1 MYFYDTNALLTLQ
14 EQVLKEKFVISS
26 ITLQEL
32 EDIKTSYKKDQ
43 EVKYKARKAI
53 HILDENPDMYDVVV
67 YHLPLYNM
75 YMSDLEDTPDNKIC
89 ACAKWYQEFK
99 DNKLVFVSDDI
110 CCRTIAR
117 YEFDLNAM
125 GITNNVD
132 VDYTG
137 FKEIKMSEEEMAYFY
152 EHMADNIYNLMYNEY
167 LIIKDSDGNVVDKR
181 KWNGETHKEVFNKTI
196 KSVYFDNLKPKDEY
210 QSFVIDSIMSNPIT
224 AISGKAG
231 SGKSLISLMAAMNL
245 IESGEYDRIVILFNP
260 VKARG
265 ASDLGFYSG
274 EFLDKAMLNS
284 IGNILTTKFGDRYAV
299 DYLIQ
304 QNKLKLVSMADCRGM
319 EISDNEILWITEASN
334 TSVDLMKLCLSRV
347 SSGAKVIIEGDYEA
361 QVDSREFAGDNNGLK
376 RVIEVFKDHKE
387 FGYVQLQNVWRSKIA
402 ELCELL

>member
-89 ACAKWYQEFK
+89 ACAKWYQEFR

-125 GITNNVD
+125 GITNND
-132 VDYTG
+132 DIDYTG
-137 FKEIKMSEEEMAYFY
+137 FKEIKMTEEEMAYFY
-152 EHMADNIYNLMYNEY
+152 EHMVDNIYDLMYNEY
-167 LIIKDSDGNVVDKR
+167 LIVKDSDGNVVDKR

-361 QVDSREFAGDNNGLK
+361 QVDSREFAGGNNGLK

>member
-43 EVKYKARKAI
+43 EVKYKARKVI

-99 DNKLVFVSDDI
+99 DNKLVFISDDI

-117 YEFDLNAM
+117 YEFGLNTI
-125 GITNNVD
+125 GIVID
-132 VDYTG
+132 DDIDYTG

-152 EHMADNIYNLMYNEY
+152 EHMGDNIYDLMYNEY
-167 LIIKDSDGNVVDKR
+167 LIVKDSDSNVVDKR

-361 QVDSREFAGDNNGLK
+361 QVDSREFAGNNNGLK

>member
-53 HILDENPDMYDVVV
+53 HILDKNPDMYDVVV

-89 ACAKWYQEFK
+89 ACAKWYQEFR

-125 GITNNVD
+125 GITNND
-132 VDYTG
+132 DIDYTG

-152 EHMADNIYNLMYNEY
+152 EHMVDNIYDLMYNEY
-167 LIIKDSDGNVVDKR
+167 LIVKDSDGNVVDKR

-361 QVDSREFAGDNNGLK
+361 QVDSREFAGGNNGLK

>member
-89 ACAKWYQEFK
+89 ACAKWYQEFR

-117 YEFDLNAM
+117 YEFDLNAI
-125 GITNNVD
+125 GITNND
-132 VDYTG
+132 DIDYTG

-152 EHMADNIYNLMYNEY
+152 EHMVDNIYDLMYNEY
-167 LIIKDSDGNVVDKR
+167 LIVKDSDGNVVDKR

-274 EFLDKAMLNS
+274 EFLDKALLNS

-361 QVDSREFAGDNNGLK
+361 QVDSREFAGGNNGLK

>member
-117 YEFDLNAM
+117 YEFDLNAI
-125 GITNNVD
+125 GITNND
-132 VDYTG
+132 DIDYTG

-152 EHMADNIYNLMYNEY
+152 EHMVDNIYGLMYNEY
-167 LIIKDSDGNVVDKR
+167 LIVKDSDGNTFSVDINDER
-181 KWNGETHKEVFNKTI
+181 YLNGE
-196 KSVYFDNLKPKDEY
+196 
-210 QSFVIDSIMSNPIT
+210 
-224 AISGKAG
+224 
-231 SGKSLISLMAAMNL
+231 
-245 IESGEYDRIVILFNP
+245 
-260 VKARG
+260 
-265 ASDLGFYSG
+265 
-274 EFLDKAMLNS
+274 
-284 IGNILTTKFGDRYAV
+284 
-299 DYLIQ
+299 
-304 QNKLKLVSMADCRGM
+304 LVS
-319 EISDNEILWITEASN
+319 ISKNKVRWI
-334 TSVDLMKLCLSRV
+334 KLLFIRISR
-347 SSGAKVIIEGDYEA
+347 
-361 QVDSREFAGDNNGLK
+361 
-376 RVIEVFKDHKE
+376 
-387 FGYVQLQNVWRSKIA
+387 
-402 ELCELL
+402 

>member
-14 EQVLKEKFVISS
+14 EQILKEKFVISS

-89 ACAKWYQEFK
+89 ACAKWYQEFR

-125 GITNNVD
+125 GITNND
-132 VDYTG
+132 DIDYTG

-152 EHMADNIYNLMYNEY
+152 EHMVDNIYDLMYNEY
-167 LIIKDSDGNVVDKR
+167 LIVKDSNGNVVDKR

-361 QVDSREFAGDNNGLK
+361 QVDSREFAGGNNGLK

>member
-117 YEFDLNAM
+117 YEFDLNAI
-125 GITNNVD
+125 GITNND
-132 VDYTG
+132 DIDYTG

-152 EHMADNIYNLMYNEY
+152 EHMADNIYDLMYNEY

-361 QVDSREFAGDNNGLK
+361 QVDSREFAGGNNGLK

>member
-89 ACAKWYQEFK
+89 ACAKWYQEFR

-117 YEFDLNAM
+117 YEFDLNAI
-125 GITNNVD
+125 GITNND
-132 VDYTG
+132 DIDYTG

-152 EHMADNIYNLMYNEY
+152 EHMVDNIYDLMCNEY
-167 LIIKDSDGNVVDKR
+167 LIVKDSDGNVVDKR

-245 IESGEYDRIVILFNP
+245 IESGEYDCIVILFNP

-361 QVDSREFAGDNNGLK
+361 QVDSREFAGGNNGLK

>member
-53 HILDENPDMYDVVV
+53 HIPDKNPDIYDVVV
-67 YHLPLYNM
+67 YHFPLYNM

-89 ACAKWYQEFK
+89 ACAKWYQEYR

-117 YEFDLNAM
+117 YEFDLNAI
-125 GITNNVD
+125 GITYND
-132 VDYTG
+132 DIDYTG

-152 EHMADNIYNLMYNEY
+152 EHMVDNIYDLMYNEY
-167 LIIKDSDGNVVDKR
+167 LIVKDSDGNVVDKR

-361 QVDSREFAGDNNGLK
+361 QVDSREFAGGNNGLK

>member
-89 ACAKWYQEFK
+89 ACAKWYQEFR

-117 YEFDLNAM
+117 YEFDLNAI
-125 GITNNVD
+125 GITNND
-132 VDYTG
+132 DIDYTG

-152 EHMADNIYNLMYNEY
+152 EHMVDNIYDLMYNEY
-167 LIIKDSDGNVVDKR
+167 LIVKDSDGNVVDKR

-361 QVDSREFAGDNNGLK
+361 QVDSREFAGGNNGLK

>member
-89 ACAKWYQEFK
+89 ACAKWYQEFR

-152 EHMADNIYNLMYNEY
+152 EHMVDNIYDLMYNEY
-167 LIIKDSDGNVVDKR
+167 LIVKDSDGNVVDKR

>member
-89 ACAKWYQEFK
+89 ACAKWYQEFR

-117 YEFDLNAM
+117 YEFDLNAI
-125 GITNNVD
+125 GITNND
-132 VDYTG
+132 DIDYTG

-152 EHMADNIYNLMYNEY
+152 EHMVDNIYDLMYNEY
-167 LIIKDSDGNVVDKR
+167 LIVKDSDGNVVDKR

>member
-89 ACAKWYQEFK
+89 ACAKWYQEFR

-125 GITNNVD
+125 GITNND
-132 VDYTG
+132 DIDYTG

-152 EHMADNIYNLMYNEY
+152 EHMVDNIYDLMYNEY
-167 LIIKDSDGNVVDKR
+167 LIVKDSDGNVVDKR

-361 QVDSREFAGDNNGLK
+361 QVDSREFAGGNNGLK

>member
-89 ACAKWYQEFK
+89 ACAKWYQEFR

-117 YEFDLNAM
+117 YEFDLNAI
-125 GITNNVD
+125 GITNND
-132 VDYTG
+132 DIDYTG

-152 EHMADNIYNLMYNEY
+152 EHMVDNIYDLMYNEY
-167 LIIKDSDGNVVDKR
+167 LIVKDSDGNVVDKR

-210 QSFVIDSIMSNPIT
+210 QSFVIDSIISNPIT

-361 QVDSREFAGDNNGLK
+361 QVDSHEFAGDNNGLK

>member
-89 ACAKWYQEFK
+89 ACAKWYQEFR

-117 YEFDLNAM
+117 YEFDLNTM
-125 GITNNVD
+125 GITNND
-132 VDYTG
+132 DIDYTG

-152 EHMADNIYNLMYNEY
+152 EHMGDNIYGLMYNEY
-167 LIIKDSDGNVVDKR
+167 LIVKDSDGNVVDKR

-196 KSVYFDNLKPKDEY
+196 KSVYFDNLKSKDEY
-210 QSFVIDSIMSNPIT
+210 QLFVIDSIMSNPIT

-361 QVDSREFAGDNNGLK
+361 QVDSREFAGGNNGLK

>member
-89 ACAKWYQEFK
+89 ACAKWYQEFR

-117 YEFDLNAM
+117 YEFDLNAI
-125 GITNNVD
+125 GITNND
-132 VDYTG
+132 DIDYTG

-152 EHMADNIYNLMYNEY
+152 EHMADNIYDLMYNEY

-361 QVDSREFAGDNNGLK
+361 QVDSREFAGGNNGLK

>member
-89 ACAKWYQEFK
+89 ACAKWY
-99 DNKLVFVSDDI
+99 NKLVFVSDDI

-117 YEFDLNAM
+117 YEFDLNTM
-125 GITNNVD
+125 GITNND
-132 VDYTG
+132 DIDYTG

-152 EHMADNIYNLMYNEY
+152 EHMVDNIYDLMYNEY
-167 LIIKDSDGNVVDKR
+167 LIVKDSDGNVVDKR

-361 QVDSREFAGDNNGLK
+361 QVDSREFAGGNNGLK

>member
-75 YMSDLEDTPDNKIC
+75 YMGDLEDTPDNKIC
-89 ACAKWYQEFK
+89 ACAKWYQEFR

-117 YEFDLNAM
+117 YEFDLNTM
-125 GITNNVD
+125 GITNND
-132 VDYTG
+132 DIDYTG

-152 EHMADNIYNLMYNEY
+152 EHMADNIYDLMYNEY
-167 LIIKDSDGNVVDKR
+167 LIVKDSDGNVVDKR

-361 QVDSREFAGDNNGLK
+361 QVDSREFAGGNNGLK

>member
-152 EHMADNIYNLMYNEY
+152 EHMVDNIYDLMYNEY
-167 LIIKDSDGNVVDKR
+167 LIVKDSDGNVVDKR

>member
-1 MYFYDTNALLTLQ
+1 
-14 EQVLKEKFVISS
+14 
-26 ITLQEL
+26 
-32 EDIKTSYKKDQ
+32 
-43 EVKYKARKAI
+43 
-53 HILDENPDMYDVVV
+53 MYDVVV

-89 ACAKWYQEFK
+89 ACAKWYQEFR

-125 GITNNVD
+125 GITNND
-132 VDYTG
+132 DIDYTG

-152 EHMADNIYNLMYNEY
+152 EHMVDNIYDLMYNEY
-167 LIIKDSDGNVVDKR
+167 LIVKDSDGNVVDKR

-361 QVDSREFAGDNNGLK
+361 QVDSREFAGGNNGLK

>member
-125 GITNNVD
+125 GITNND
-132 VDYTG
+132 DIDYTG

-152 EHMADNIYNLMYNEY
+152 EHMVDNIYDLMYNEY
-167 LIIKDSDGNVVDKR
+167 LIVKDSDGNVVDKR

-361 QVDSREFAGDNNGLK
+361 QVDSREFAGGNNGLK

>member
-89 ACAKWYQEFK
+89 ACAKWYQEFR

-117 YEFDLNAM
+117 YEFDLNAI
-125 GITNNVD
+125 GITNND
-132 VDYTG
+132 DIDYTG

-152 EHMADNIYNLMYNEY
+152 EHMADNIYDLMYNEY

-334 TSVDLMKLCLSRV
+334 TSVDHMKISLSRV

-361 QVDSREFAGDNNGLK
+361 QVDSREFAGGNNGLK

>member
-43 EVKYKARKAI
+43 EVKYKARKTI

-89 ACAKWYQEFK
+89 ACAKWYQEFR

-152 EHMADNIYNLMYNEY
+152 EHMVDNIYDLMYNEY
-167 LIIKDSDGNVVDKR
+167 LIVKDSDGNVVDKR

-224 AISGKAG
+224 AVSGKAG

>member
-117 YEFDLNAM
+117 YEFDLNAI
-125 GITNNVD
+125 GITNND
-132 VDYTG
+132 DIDYTG

-152 EHMADNIYNLMYNEY
+152 EHMVDNIYDLMYNEY
-167 LIIKDSDGNVVDKR
+167 LIVKDSDGNVVDKR

-361 QVDSREFAGDNNGLK
+361 QVDSREFAGGNNGLK

>member
-89 ACAKWYQEFK
+89 ACAKWYQEFR

-117 YEFDLNAM
+117 YEFDLNTM
-125 GITNNVD
+125 GITNND
-132 VDYTG
+132 DIDYTG

-152 EHMADNIYNLMYNEY
+152 EHMVDNIYDLMYNEY
-167 LIIKDSDGNVVDKR
+167 LIVKDSNGNVVDKR

-361 QVDSREFAGDNNGLK
+361 QVDSREFAGGNNGLK

>member
-43 EVKYKARKAI
+43 EVKYKARKTI

-117 YEFDLNAM
+117 YEFDLNAI
-125 GITNNVD
+125 GITNND
-132 VDYTG
+132 DIDYTG

-152 EHMADNIYNLMYNEY
+152 EHMVDNIYDLMYNEY
-167 LIIKDSDGNVVDKR
+167 LIVKDSDGNVVDKR

-361 QVDSREFAGDNNGLK
+361 QVDSREFAGGNNGLK